1 MPEDFSLVYWHW
13 YAFALVLIILE
24 ILAPGVIF
32 LWLAIGAVAAGSLVA
47 LLPEVVWYVQF
58 ATFAVA
64 TALSLLLGHN
74 LLRRATAVE
83 DGDSLNQR
91 SQALVG
97 SEAVLI
103 EGIANGVGRIRL
115 GDTSWAVTGPDS
127 PAGTRVRVVAAEG
140 ARLRVERT

>member
-1 MPEDFSLVYWHW
+1 MVYWHW